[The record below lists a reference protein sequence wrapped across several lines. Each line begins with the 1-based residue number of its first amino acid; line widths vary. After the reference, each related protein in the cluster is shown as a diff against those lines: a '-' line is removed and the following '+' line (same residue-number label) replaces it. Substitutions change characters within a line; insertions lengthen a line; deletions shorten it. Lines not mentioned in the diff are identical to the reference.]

1 MSKKRL
7 EEFSCQLTADLIAM
21 MNHTDFIIA
30 STFQEIAGSKDTLG
44 QDESHNAFTSLLL
57 GSTELFMGLMF
68 LIPSETFF
76 FHLVLIRVLTSPTQ
90 RRTGG

>member
-1 MSKKRL
+1 VSKKRL

-44 QDESHNAFTSLLL
+44 HDESHNAFILT
-57 GSTELFMGLMF
+57 GLY
-68 LIPSETFF
+68 
-76 FHLVLIRVLTSPTQ
+76 RVVHGIDVFDPK
-90 RRTGG
+90 